1 MDRNVFQFRCVKWGD
16 PEQKLKVLGEDL
28 RPRPSWPRLSIPALL
43 AALTLAG
50 AFGVGFTA
58 DTQLA
63 SSAWAM
69 VPGSGCNIKGNVSRN
84 TGERIYHVP
93 GQRYYAATKISLIHG
108 ERWFCS
114 EEEARRAGWRK
125 SRI

>member
-1 MDRNVFQFRCVKWGD
+1 MRPRSSW
-16 PEQKLKVLGEDL
+16 L
-28 RPRPSWPRLSIPALL
+28 RPSVPAI
-43 AALTLAG
+43 LTTVFLVG

-58 DTQLA
+58 NTDLA
-63 SSAWAM
+63 NRVLPM
-69 VPGSGCNIKGNVSRN
+69 VLGSGCNIKGNISQD

-93 GQRYYAATKISLIHG
+93 GQRYYDATRISVRHG

-114 EEEARRAGWRK
+114 EDEAREAGWRR